1 MLFDWPSRFWAVGPS
16 VSLPLFEGGKRR
28 ASVRQAEASYEET
41 VARYRDIVL
50 TAFAEV
56 EDQLAA
62 QRLSADGYAQE
73 ASALQSARRQLEIS
87 DNRYRSGLVTYLQA
101 AVAQNAVME
110 RERAVARLRGQQYA
124 AAVALV
130 KALGGGWEGL
140 SQNQLS

>member
-1 MLFDWPSRFWAVGPS
+1 
-16 VSLPLFEGGKRR
+16 
-28 ASVRQAEASYEET
+28 VRQAEASYEET
-41 VARYRDIVL
+41 VARYRDSVL

-62 QRLSADGYAQE
+62 RRLLAEGYEQE

-87 DNRYRSGLVTYLQA
+87 TNRYRSGLVTYLQV

-110 RERAVARLRGQQYA
+110 RERTAARLRGQQYA
-124 AAVALV
+124 AAVALI

-140 SQNQLS
+140 GQTQAELSAKPKP